1 MSKTYSWN
9 IKGKLFEFDQPKVMG
24 ILNLTPDSFHVA
36 SRVAGTQVLLEQA
49 GKMLEAGADILDLGA
64 MSSRPG
70 ATDISADSE
79 LERLLPPLEALL
91 KAFPEAILSIDTDK
105 ASVAEQA
112 LAAGAHIINDIS
124 GGLNDPQMMA
134 TVAQYQVPYI
144 IMHMQGRPKDMQL
157 NPTYQH
163 VTTEVLEQLAKQVA
177 QARAHGIKD
186 VAVDPGFG
194 FGKTL
199 EHNYQLL
206 REFRTFNILDL
217 PILAG
222 VSRKGMIWRPLGIDA
237 AAALNGTTALHM
249 ALLERGA
256 NILRVHDV
264 QAAVEVVKLYG
275 LLR

>member
-1 MSKTYSWN
+1 MAKTYSWN

-36 SRVAGTQVLLEQA
+36 SRVAGTQALLEQA

-70 ATDISADSE
+70 ATDISAETE

-91 KAFPEAILSIDTDK
+91 KAFPEVILSIDTDK

-163 VTTEVLEQLAKQVA
+163 VTTEVLEQLARQVA
-177 QARAHGIKD
+177 QARAQGIKD

-222 VSRKGMIWRPLGIDA
+222 VSRKGMIWRPLGIEA
-237 AAALNGTTALHM
+237 AEALNGTTALHM

-264 QAAVEVVKLYG
+264 QAAMEVVKLYG